1 MPSTRAAG
9 VAPAAGWD
17 VGGIAV
23 SVAVVGDGAELA
35 QASFPPFACQFG
47 SLAPVAARA
56 AGPDAMLCVAPA
68 AAPGARPVGV
78 AQGLVGVAG
87 GAPTF
92 THLRGPSV
100 LAAAPAVASTVG
112 DGTEVTFY
120 LDARGGDA
128 EAEAEALACHVDG
141 AVVPARAA
149 AEGVSCALPARAAGM
164 AEISLVSSSFAHG
177 VGPRGVGVVGAR
189 DVFVAELQFVAPPS
203 LRAHHPRQSPT
214 VGGTVLTL
222 SLIHI

>member
-1 MPSTRAAG
+1 
-9 VAPAAGWD
+9 
-17 VGGIAV
+17 
-23 SVAVVGDGAELA
+23 
-35 QASFPPFACQFG
+35 
-47 SLAPVAARA
+47 
-56 AGPDAMLCVAPA
+56 MLCVAPA

-78 AQGLVGVAG
+78 VQGLVGVAG

-128 EAEAEALACHVDG
+128 DAEVEALACHVDG
-141 AVVPARAA
+141 AVVPARAV

-189 DVFVAELQFVAPPS
+189 DVFVAERSEEHTSELQSPGNLVCR
-203 LRAHHPRQSPT
+203 LLLEKKKTGTQSPT
-214 VGGTVLTL
+214 VK
-222 SLIHI
+222 